1 MKSALFTAT
10 KFELHLP
17 SIILHALNL
26 WFNSLSF
33 NASSLSCLI
42 KNSEKRV
49 WKTDN
54 PTHCA
59 SADHINH
66 INFGIRLP
74 FTFALDSMQVLG
86 ARGLCHLLH
95 NRVGTEQWHPILPS
109 RGAQYHRER
118 DFWSLFI
125 CPARYWA
132 SFFIFTW
139 LIIIWPNV
147 KSSAFFKSR
156 REILDGHFVTLVKQG

>member
-1 MKSALFTAT
+1 M
-10 KFELHLP
+10 
-17 SIILHALNL
+17 IYG
-26 WFNSLSF
+26 NSLSF

-42 KNSEKRV
+42 INSEKRV

-86 ARGLCHLLH
+86 ARGLCHPLH

-118 DFWSLFI
+118 ETFEVCLFALPGI
-125 CPARYWA
+125 ELPSSYLHDLLSFDQTWNRLRSSKAEGKYW
-132 SFFIFTW
+132 T
-139 LIIIWPNV
+139 
-147 KSSAFFKSR
+147 
-156 REILDGHFVTLVKQG
+156 GTL

>member
-1 MKSALFTAT
+1 M
-10 KFELHLP
+10 
-17 SIILHALNL
+17 IYG
-26 WFNSLSF
+26 NSLSF

-42 KNSEKRV
+42 INSEKRV

-59 SADHINH
+59 SADHNH

-86 ARGLCHLLH
+86 ARGLCHPLH

-118 DFWSLFI
+118 ETLEVLFI
-125 CPARYWA
+125 CLARYWA
-132 SFFIFTW
+132 SFFIFTR
-139 LIIIWPNV
+139 LIIIWPNL

-156 REILDGHFVTLVKQG
+156 REILDGHFVTVVKQG